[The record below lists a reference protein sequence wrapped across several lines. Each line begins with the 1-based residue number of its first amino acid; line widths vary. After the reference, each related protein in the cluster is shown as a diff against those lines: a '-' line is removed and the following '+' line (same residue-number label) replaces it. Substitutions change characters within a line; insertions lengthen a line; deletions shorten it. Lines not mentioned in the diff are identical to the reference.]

1 MRVSGSDRVPLLL
14 RFFLDQRKSRQSR
27 NQIPRRDA
35 RRPFVELSSRVF
47 GHANDEINIEE
58 EVILV
63 GKLSRELVKIGVAL
77 EDHTRRRSRE

>member
-1 MRVSGSDRVPLLL
+1 M
-14 RFFLDQRKSRQSR
+14 
-27 NQIPRRDA
+27 
-35 RRPFVELSSRVF
+35 SSRVF
-47 GHANDEINIEE
+47 GHAHDEINIEE